1 MLAVAGPL
9 RACLERLGLKA
20 RALDILAR
28 HGVDWASSI
37 GDAASAR
44 HEEQRHQPG
53 TTSARYS
60 CLTTTLSACD
70 ARAQAGMHSGMWLR
84 MGSAGK
90 AREGSTGHAVD
101 DQGTW
106 LEN

>member
-1 MLAVAGPL
+1 MLKVLVARRLKGKLFAVGA
-9 RACLERLGLKA
+9 ATN
-20 RALDILAR
+20 
-28 HGVDWASSI
+28 
-37 GDAASAR
+37 AASAR
-44 HEEQRHQPG
+44 HEEQRRQPG

-70 ARAQAGMHSGMWLR
+70 ARARAGMHSGMWLR

-106 LEN
+106 LEH